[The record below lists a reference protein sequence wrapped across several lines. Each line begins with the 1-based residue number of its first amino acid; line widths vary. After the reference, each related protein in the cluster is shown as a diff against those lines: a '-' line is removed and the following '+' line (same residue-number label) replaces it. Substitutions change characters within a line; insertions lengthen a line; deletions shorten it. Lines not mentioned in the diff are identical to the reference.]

1 MHKKVANYERKS
13 PESGDSGD
21 FWWRLLDSNQWPH
34 ACEDSIGTSSAGFRE
49 NKAGLPRDFLTHRYA
64 FLRCFRPGFSVR
76 GSRRGSKHD
85 PRFLFAAGRMPSYNK
100 VALSYNK
107 ATFLTEYAELGKMR
121 SGAARTAGGWSHLR
135 EEVVD
140 MPITITLHIFGYTVT
155 IRIKGENRHS
165 AK

>member
-1 MHKKVANYERKS
+1 MPSAE
-13 PESGDSGD
+13 
-21 FWWRLLDSNQWPH
+21 FW
-34 ACEDSIGTSSAGFRE
+34 E
-49 NKAGLPRDFLTHRYA
+49 NKAGLPQDLLTRWYSLFH
-64 FLRCFRPGFSVR
+64 CFRPGFSVR

-121 SGAARTAGGWSHLR
+121 SGAARTAGGYGYTPAKGVLLMR
-135 EEVVD
+135 
-140 MPITITLHIFGYTVT
+140 ITLHIGRFTVT
-155 IRIKGENRHS
+155 IIVKSRNRHS

>member
-1 MHKKVANYERKS
+1 MHL
-13 PESGDSGD
+13 
-21 FWWRLLDSNQWPH
+21 F
-34 ACEDSIGTSSAGFRE
+34 EDSIGPPSAGFRG
-49 NKAGLPRDFLTHRYA
+49 NKAGLPRDFHTRRYA
-64 FLRCFRPGFSVR
+64 LFHCFRPGFSAR
-76 GSRRGSKHD
+76 GSRRGSKRA
-85 PRFLFAAGRMPSYNK
+85 PRFLFAAGKMPSYNK

-107 ATFLTEYAELGKMR
+107 ATFLTEHAELGKMR

-165 AK
+165 GVAAHKTGFEKQILWQLLDKGC

>member
-1 MHKKVANYERKS
+1 MPSAE
-13 PESGDSGD
+13 
-21 FWWRLLDSNQWPH
+21 FW
-34 ACEDSIGTSSAGFRE
+34 E
-49 NKAGLPRDFLTHRYA
+49 NKAGLPHDFLTRRYA

-76 GSRRGSKHD
+76 GSGRESKRK
-85 PRFLFAAGRMPSYNK
+85 PRFLLASGK
-100 VALSYNK
+100 ALSYGK
-107 ATFLTEYAELGKMR
+107 AGFLTEYAELGKMR

>member
-1 MHKKVANYERKS
+1 MPQKVADYRRKS
-13 PESGDSGD
+13 PESSDSGD

-34 ACEDSIGTSSAGFRE
+34 ACEDSIGMSSAGFRE
-49 NKAGLPRDFLTHRYA
+49 NKAGLPRDFITHRYSP
-64 FLRCFRPGFSVR
+64 FHCFRPIFSAR
-76 GSRRGSKHD
+76 GSGRGSKRD
-85 PRFLFAAGRMPSYNK
+85 SRFLFASGK
-100 VALSYNK
+100 ALSYGK
-107 ATFLTEYAELGKMR
+107 AGFLTEYAELGKMR

>member
-1 MHKKVANYERKS
+1 M
-13 PESGDSGD
+13 PSGGL
-21 FWWRLLDSNQWPH
+21 W
-34 ACEDSIGTSSAGFRE
+34 G
-49 NKAGLPRDFLTHRYA
+49 NKAGLLQNSITRRYA
-64 FLRCFRPGFSVR
+64 LFHCFRPIFSVR

-85 PRFLFAAGRMPSYNK
+85 PRFLIAPGR
-100 VALSYNK
+100 ALSYSK
-107 ATFLTEYAELGKMR
+107 AGFLTEYAELGKMQ

>member
-1 MHKKVANYERKS
+1 M
-13 PESGDSGD
+13 
-21 FWWRLLDSNQWPH
+21 
-34 ACEDSIGTSSAGFRE
+34 SSAGFRE
-49 NKAGLPRDFLTHRYA
+49 NKAGLPRDFLTHRYSP
-64 FLRCFRPGFSVR
+64 FHCFRPGFSVR
-76 GSRRGSKHD
+76 GSRRGSKRD

-100 VALSYNK
+100 MALSYNK

>member
-1 MHKKVANYERKS
+1 M
-13 PESGDSGD
+13 P
-21 FWWRLLDSNQWPH
+21 
-34 ACEDSIGTSSAGFRE
+34 SAGFWE
-49 NKAGLPRDFLTHRYA
+49 NKAGLPRDLLTRRYSP
-64 FLRCFRPGFSVR
+64 FHCFRPGFSVR

>member
-1 MHKKVANYERKS
+1 MPSAE
-13 PESGDSGD
+13 
-21 FWWRLLDSNQWPH
+21 FW
-34 ACEDSIGTSSAGFRE
+34 E
-49 NKAGLPRDFLTHRYA
+49 NKAGLPHDFLTRRYA

-121 SGAARTAGGWSHLR
+121 SGAARTAGGW
-135 EEVVD
+135 
-140 MPITITLHIFGYTVT
+140 LHHPKGGAAYANHIKYWSLYGDDHCEKQKPPLWQVTVS
-155 IRIKGENRHS
+155 GHS
-165 AK
+165 FELVTY